1 MIGRLLRHRDSF
13 IAFQYKD
20 FRRFLSAKFLLTLA
34 LQMQFVV
41 LSWQVYEITK
51 DALSLGLLGLAEAI
65 PAVGVA
71 LYGGY
76 IADRSDKRK
85 IVSRVLA
92 GFLVLS
98 LLLIGFS
105 QALIDGALQTV
116 IPFYAIIF
124 LTGLLRG
131 FYSPSQFSLMTQL
144 IPREAYA
151 NSSAWNSTFWHI
163 GVVLGSALGGLF
175 LGIWGKQVTYGIV
188 SLLALLATVQVFRI
202 PPQPVT
208 TRPPGERVLSSIREG
223 LRFVFSRQEIVGAL
237 SLDLIAV
244 LFGGA
249 TAMLPVF
256 AREVLNV
263 GETGFGLLRAAP
275 FAGSVIMALVM
286 TRFPPLRRAGRKLLL
301 CVAGFSMCMIAFAL
315 SRDFYLSLFILALSG
330 AFDNVSVVIRSTI
343 LQLRTPEE
351 MRGRVSAV
359 STMFIS
365 SSNEIGAFESGFAA
379 RLLGL
384 IPSVVVGGSIA
395 ITAVTGAALA
405 LPGLRN
411 LDLSVD
417 KSAADHSD

>member
-1 MIGRLLRHRDSF
+1 MLADIIRHRESF
-13 IAFQYKD
+13 TAFRHRD

-41 LSWQVYEITK
+41 VSWQVYEITK
-51 DALSLGLLGLAEAI
+51 DALSLGLLGLAEAVS
-65 PAVGVA
+65 AVSVA

-85 IVSRVLA
+85 VVVIITAFQLA
-92 GFLVLS
+92 VA
-98 LLLIGFS
+98 LLIWWISERILSGQLHS
-105 QALIDGALQTV
+105 V
-116 IPFYAIIF
+116 VPFYAAMFVI
-124 LTGLLRG
+124 GALRG

-144 IPREAYA
+144 VPREAYA

-175 LGIWGKQVTYGIV
+175 LSWIGKQPTYLLVAG
-188 SLLALLATVQVFRI
+188 LTALALLQVFRI
-202 PPQPVT
+202 PPQPIQDVS
-208 TRPPGERVLSSIREG
+208 RGEGVMASIRQG
-223 LRFVFSRQEIVGAL
+223 LRFVFERQEILGAL

-256 AREVLNV
+256 AKEVLQV

-275 FAGSVIMALVM
+275 FAGSVLMALYM
-286 TRFPPLRRAGRKLLL
+286 TRYPPLRNAGRKLLI
-301 CVAGFSMCMIAFAL
+301 CVAGFACCMIAFAL
-315 SRDFYLSLFILALSG
+315 SRDFYLSMFILALSG

-343 LQLRTPEE
+343 IQFMTPDD

-379 RLLGL
+379 KLLGL
-384 IPSVVVGGSIA
+384 IPSVLAGGVIALSAVG
-395 ITAVTGAALA
+395 VAAA
-405 LPGLRN
+405 RLPKLRSLN
-411 LDLSVD
+411 LDT
-417 KSAADHSD
+417 K